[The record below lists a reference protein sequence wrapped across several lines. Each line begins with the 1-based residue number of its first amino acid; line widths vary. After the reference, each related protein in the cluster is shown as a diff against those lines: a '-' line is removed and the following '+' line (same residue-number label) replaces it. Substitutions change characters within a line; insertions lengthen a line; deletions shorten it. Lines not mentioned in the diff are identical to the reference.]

1 MNERELKL
9 RVKYL
14 GRVVDCLESVG
25 LVVNTSKTVA
35 MLQLAGTQ
43 HKKWQSLL
51 VHRGVDGAHLL
62 LPRKNGHARLRLVQ
76 SVVHLGVRISYTGF
90 ETATQVVRTNAA
102 NKSVLYLS
110 RWLYSKRR
118 LPFRTRLQLWQTRIV
133 PCTEY
138 GLLAVGLTQHSPS
151 KHIANLMKQLRII
164 TGNLSHHTHDSHLAV
179 LHQLGLEHPVESLRR
194 AAQARVCQHERNL
207 QTLTDLDIVVT
218 NSCFSLA
225 DSIGVIDGTEK
236 LCTLALPLP
245 RLLLIWTQA

>member
-1 MNERELKL
+1 
-9 RVKYL
+9 
-14 GRVVDCLESVG
+14 
-25 LVVNTSKTVA
+25 